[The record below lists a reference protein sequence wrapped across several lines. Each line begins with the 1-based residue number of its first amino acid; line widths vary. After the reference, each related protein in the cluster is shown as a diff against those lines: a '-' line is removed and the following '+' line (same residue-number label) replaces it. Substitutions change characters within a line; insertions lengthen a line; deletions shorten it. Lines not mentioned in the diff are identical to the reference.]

1 MNSSFLKKISG
12 FIIFILVA
20 LISFSQVNE
29 SQLALKYYQNKEFDK
44 AADVYLKLY
53 EKQKSAYFYSYYIN
67 CLLEL
72 KDYETAEKS
81 LKKEIKKDP
90 ANLSLYVDYGF
101 VFKVQNYFAKADEQ
115 FETAIKNIYPD
126 RQQIMNLAN
135 AFIGKREFDYAEM
148 TYRKGQKLEKDYD
161 YNMELANLYY
171 IERNYEAMIDEYLN
185 LLETDENYIQTVQN
199 RLQNVIY
206 TSNDDSMLEILK
218 SSLIKRIQKSPDIS
232 IFSELLI
239 WIYIQDNDFENA
251 LTYTIAIDKRKKENG
266 ERLILLARSANTN
279 ERFEIAIEAYKY
291 VISKG
296 IDSEYYTDAKNEYLN
311 SIYNKITN
319 SGIFTKIEIEDL
331 EKSYLETLDE
341 LGKKS
346 TTISL
351 IKELAHLQGFY
362 LHKVDS
368 AISLLEKSL
377 EIPGVKPSNISEC
390 KIALGDLYLLNND
403 VWAATIFYG
412 QVEKNDPNSLLGHE
426 AKFKKAKLAYYV
438 GDFQWAEAQ
447 LDVLKASTS
456 KLISNDAFY
465 LASIISDNLALD
477 TSEQALKMYA
487 RADLLSFQ
495 RKDSLAMITLD
506 SLSENFKTHSLADDV
521 LYLKANIYTISN
533 NYLKASELYEKIY
546 SDYSYDILADDAL
559 YHLAIITEE
568 KINDKE
574 KAKQF
579 YNDLLLKYPG
589 SIFVSDSRQ
598 RYRKLRGDVLKKTE
612 EKFFYD
618 L

>member
-1 MNSSFLKKISG
+1 MSG